1 MKRSRLRW
9 LALAALVGLAPPAQV
24 FVGLDAYA
32 EDGAPS
38 ARAPSEAPT
47 PPDPA
52 APPNLKGPI
61 IPRPEPLE
69 PRAFTLADRYLDA
82 ARRGDIDMLKLCIEK
97 GVDDRV
103 KDGFARDALL
113 LAASDGK
120 SLAIVKLLRARG
132 LPIDAPDVRGIA
144 ALGYAAGNGHVE
156 LVSYLLEHGAKVDR
170 KDVQQMT
177 PLVHAVLGGSKESVA
192 RLIEAGADVNSR
204 DQFHDTPLIAAC
216 NKGVDEIAKLLVE
229 KGADPSLLDQEG
241 RTARQRAAAASIYC
255 RELPAAPAKPGV

>member
-9 LALAALVGLAPPAQV
+9 LALGALIGLTPTARV
-24 FVGLDAYA
+24 FVAQDAHA

-38 ARAPSEAPT
+38 VRVPSEAPT

-103 KDGFARDALL
+103 KDGFQRDALL
-113 LAASDGK
+113 LAASDGR
-120 SLAIVKLLRARG
+120 SLEMVKRLDARG
-132 LPIDAPDVRGIA
+132 LPVDAPDVRGIA
-144 ALGYAAGNGHVE
+144 AIGYAAGNGQLE
-156 LVSYLLEHGAKVDR
+156 LVTYLIERGAKIDR
-170 KDVQQMT
+170 KDVQGMT
-177 PLVHAVLGGSKESVA
+177 PLVHAVLGGSKETVA

-229 KGADPSLLDQEG
+229 KGADPALKDQEG
-241 RTARQRAAAASIYC
+241 RTASQRAAASSTYC
-255 RELPAAPAKPGV
+255 RGLIRPAD